1 MIDYM
6 KRYAKGSIVLSICLI
21 VVSLFLIFKPEV
33 SLSVV
38 FFFLWLLFICLGCF
52 LLVVGIMHTISY
64 FSSPKEFKAFSFEL
78 IEGIVYIILGFVL
91 IFNPNII
98 KAFLPIIIGCWM
110 IINSIVRFQLAFN
123 LKSSDNPSW
132 ALMLI
137 LSFVTLIL
145 GIVMVIN
152 PFASIAALTM
162 ICGIMLLV
170 SEIINIIESI
180 SMIRFLN

>member
-21 VVSLFLIFKPEV
+21 VLSLFLIFKPDI
-33 SLSVV
+33 SLSV
-38 FFFLWLLFICLGCF
+38 LFICFGCF
-52 LLVVGIMHTISY
+52 LLIIGIMHTISY

-78 IEGIVYIILGFVL
+78 VEGIIYIILGLVL

-132 ALMLI
+132 GLILI

-145 GIVMVIN
+145 GIVMIIN
-152 PFASIAALTM
+152 PFASMAILTT
-162 ICGIMLLV
+162 ICGIMLLA
-170 SEIINIIESI
+170 SELINVFESI
-180 SMIRFLN
+180 SMMKFLK

>member
-1 MIDYM
+1 MIDYI
-6 KRYAKGSIVLSICLI
+6 KRYSKGSIVLSICLI
-21 VVSLFLIFKPEV
+21 ILSLFLIFKPDI
-33 SLSVV
+33 SLSV
-38 FFFLWLLFICLGCF
+38 LFIVLGCF
-52 LLVVGIMHTISY
+52 ILVIGVMHAISY
-64 FSSPKEFKAFSFEL
+64 FSSSKEFKAFSFEL
-78 IEGIVYIILGFVL
+78 IEGIIYIILGLVL

-132 ALMLI
+132 TLMLI

-145 GIVMVIN
+145 GIIMVIN
-152 PFASIAALTM
+152 PFASMAALTM

-170 SEIINIIESI
+170 SEIINIVEAI
-180 SMIRFLN
+180 SVIRHLK

>member
-33 SLSVV
+33 SLSV
-38 FFFLWLLFICLGCF
+38 LFICLGCF

-162 ICGIMLLV
+162 ICGIMLLI

>member
-21 VVSLFLIFKPEV
+21 VLSCFLIFKPDI
-33 SLSVV
+33 SLSV
-38 FFFLWLLFICLGCF
+38 LFICLGCF

-78 IEGIVYIILGFVL
+78 VEGIVYIILGFVL
-91 IFNPNII
+91 IFNPNIV

-123 LKSSDNPSW
+123 LKSSDSPSW
-132 ALMLI
+132 KIVLLF
-137 LSFVTLIL
+137 SFLTLIL

-152 PFASIAALTM
+152 PFASMSALTM
-162 ICGIMLLV
+162 ICGVMLLV
-170 SEIINIIESI
+170 SELINIFESI
-180 SMIRFLN
+180 SMIKFLK